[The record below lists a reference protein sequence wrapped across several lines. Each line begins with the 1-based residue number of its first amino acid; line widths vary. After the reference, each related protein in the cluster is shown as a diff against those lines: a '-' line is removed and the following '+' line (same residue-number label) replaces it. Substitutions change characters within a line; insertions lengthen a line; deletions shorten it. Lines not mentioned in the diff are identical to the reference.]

1 MEVTMFNIKG
11 ENLVGDTNKL
21 LFLIL
26 TELQQLN
33 NNVESLRPVAMDT
46 VIQPIVDKVS
56 EAVKVIVNQKPK
68 KEVVKRV
75 NTGQKRKLSKV

>member
-1 MEVTMFNIKG
+1 MFNIKG

-33 NNVESLRPVAMDT
+33 SKDNYLHPIAMDT
-46 VIQPIVDKVS
+46 VIQPIVDKVV

>member
-1 MEVTMFNIKG
+1 MFNIKG

>member
-1 MEVTMFNIKG
+1 MFKL
-11 ENLVGDTNKL
+11 ENLCGDTNKL

-33 NNVESLRPVAMDT
+33 ESVQSLRPIAKDV
-46 VIQPIVDKVS
+46 VVNSIVEQVV
-56 EAVKVIVNQKPK
+56 EAVKPMKQEQIK

-75 NTGQKRKLSKV
+75 NTGQNRKLSKV